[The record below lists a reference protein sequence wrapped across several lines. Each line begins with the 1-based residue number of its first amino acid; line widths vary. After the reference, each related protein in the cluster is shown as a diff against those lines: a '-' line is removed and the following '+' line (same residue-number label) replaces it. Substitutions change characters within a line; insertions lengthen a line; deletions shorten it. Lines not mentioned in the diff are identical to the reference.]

1 MKQFVLA
8 FAAIAMIAAFVLAAA
23 EAPGYAVWTLAESK
37 AAEAKFAADPKDP
50 TANPVISNVD
60 LPSGDIARRT
70 SFGKTGE
77 AEVHDNNSDVFC
89 VLSGEGEF
97 VLGGKVV
104 NAKITNPG
112 ETRGTAI
119 QGGVTRKVGA
129 GDIVIVPPKT
139 PHQIILAKGR
149 RMTFLVTKMY
159 K

>member
-1 MKQFVLA
+1 VKQSVLA
-8 FAAIAMIAAFVLAAA
+8 LAAVAIIAAFVLSAAQ
-23 EAPGYAVWTLAESK
+23 APTYAVWTLTESK

-50 TANPVISNVD
+50 TANPVISNLE

-77 AEVHDNNSDVFC
+77 AEIHDNNTDVFC
-89 VLSGEGEF
+89 VLSGQGEF
-97 VLGGKVV
+97 VLGGKIV
-104 NAKITNPG
+104 NAKVTNPG

-119 QGGVTRKVGA
+119 QGGETRKVGV
-129 GDIVIVPPKT
+129 GDIVIVQPKT
-139 PHQIILAKGR
+139 AHQIILAKGT